1 MSSSDRLP
9 AKPFM
14 IALSRLPDLNSL
26 SCLTRYSG
34 CCWAR
39 LGLTGGVELPS
50 AAWQATHTWPNKAAP
65 LARSGLADWA
75 WALNDK
81 AAAAAAQRSETGNF
95 MTGRT
100 SGRRVRV
107 EEIRNVSGLSQ
118 SILQ

>member
-39 LGLTGGVELPS
+39 LGLAGVVEVPS

-65 LARSGLADWA
+65 LARAGLAVWA
-75 WALNDK
+75 GALNDM
-81 AAAAAAQRSETGNF
+81 AAAAAAQGSEAGNF
-95 MTGRT
+95 MTGGA
-100 SGRRVRV
+100 SGATG
-107 EEIRNVSGLSQ
+107 SG
-118 SILQ
+118 